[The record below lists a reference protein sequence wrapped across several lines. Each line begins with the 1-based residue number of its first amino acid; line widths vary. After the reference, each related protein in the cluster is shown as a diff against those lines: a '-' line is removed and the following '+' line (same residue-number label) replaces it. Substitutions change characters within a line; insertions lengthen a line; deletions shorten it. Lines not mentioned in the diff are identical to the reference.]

1 MYKLRWIFIMK
12 IAMLGGA
19 FDPPHLGHLILADT
33 VIKELNYNKVLFI
46 PSKIPPHKNIS
57 GEVSDEDRLN
67 MLKLSIEDDKRFSFD
82 DYELKSEGISYSI
95 KTLNYL
101 YQNYNIDGKIAMIIG
116 ADLIKNFHKWK
127 EPEKISELTN
137 IVAVNREENDN
148 LDKENIEKYNIKII
162 IAPRIDISS
171 TLIRE
176 RIKEN
181 KAFRYFLKD
190 KVYNYI
196 TSNKLYL

>member
-1 MYKLRWIFIMK
+1 MK
-12 IAMLGGA
+12 IAILGGT

-33 VIKELNYNKVLFI
+33 VLKELNYDKVLFI

-57 GEVSDEDRLN
+57 GEVSNEGRLN

-101 YQNYNIDGKIAMIIG
+101 YQNYNIDGKIALIIG
-116 ADLIKNFHKWK
+116 ADLIKDFHKWK
-127 EPEKISELTN
+127 EPEKLSELAN
-137 IVAVNREENDN
+137 IVAVNREENEN
-148 LDKENIEKYNIKII
+148 LFKENIEKYKIKII

-176 RIKEN
+176 RIKKN
-181 KAFRYFLKD
+181 KAFRYFLND
-190 KVYNYI
+190 KVYDYI
-196 TSNKLYL
+196 ISNKLYF

>member
-1 MYKLRWIFIMK
+1 MK
-12 IAMLGGA
+12 IAILGGT

-33 VIKELNYNKVLFI
+33 VIKELDYDKVLFI

-57 GEVSDEDRLN
+57 GEVSNEDRLN
-67 MLKLSIEDDKRFSFD
+67 MLKLSIKDDKRFSFD

-101 YQNYNIDGKIAMIIG
+101 YQNYNIDGKIALIIG
-116 ADLIKNFHKWK
+116 ADLIKDFHKWK
-127 EPEKISELTN
+127 EPEKISELAN
-137 IVAVNREENDN
+137 IVAVNREENEN
-148 LDKENIEKYNIKII
+148 LFKENIEKYKIKII

-176 RIKEN
+176 RIKKN
-181 KAFRYFLKD
+181 KAFRYFLND
-190 KVYNYI
+190 KVYDYI
-196 TSNKLYL
+196 ISNKLYF

>member
-1 MYKLRWIFIMK
+1 MMK
-12 IAMLGGA
+12 IAILGGS

-33 VIKELNYNKVLFI
+33 VLKELNYDKVIFI

-57 GEVSDEDRLN
+57 GEVSNEDRLN
-67 MLKLSIEDDKRFSFD
+67 MVKLSIEEDERFLFD

-95 KTLNYL
+95 KTLNHIYKS
-101 YQNYNIDGKIAMIIG
+101 YNIDGKIALIIG
-116 ADLIKNFHKWK
+116 GDLIKDFHKWK
-127 EPEKISELTN
+127 EPEKLSSLAN
-137 IVAVNREENDN
+137 IVAVNRGYNRN
-148 LDKENIEKYNIKII
+148 LYKENIEKYNIKII

-176 RIKEN
+176 RIKKN
-181 KAFRYFLKD
+181 KAFKYFLKD

-196 TSNKLYL
+196 ISNKLYF

>member
-1 MYKLRWIFIMK
+1 MK
-12 IAMLGGA
+12 IAILGGT

-33 VIKELNYNKVLFI
+33 VIKELDYDKVLFI

-57 GEVSDEDRLN
+57 GEVSNEDRLN

-101 YQNYNIDGKIAMIIG
+101 YQNYNIDGKIALIIG
-116 ADLIKNFHKWK
+116 ADLIKDFHKWK
-127 EPEKISELTN
+127 EPEKLSELAN
-137 IVAVNREENDN
+137 IVAVNREENEN
-148 LDKENIEKYNIKII
+148 LFKENIEKYNIKII

-176 RIKEN
+176 RIKKN
-181 KAFRYFLKD
+181 KAFRYFLND

-196 TSNKLYL
+196 ISNKLYF

>member
-1 MYKLRWIFIMK
+1 MK
-12 IAMLGGA
+12 IAILGGT

-33 VIKELNYNKVLFI
+33 VIRELNYDKVLFI

-57 GEVSDEDRLN
+57 GEVSNEDRLN
-67 MLKLSIEDDKRFSFD
+67 MLKLSIKDDKRFSFD
-82 DYELKSEGISYSI
+82 DYELKSEGISYTI

-101 YQNYNIDGKIAMIIG
+101 YENYDIDGKIVLIIG
-116 ADLIKNFHKWK
+116 ADLIKDFHRWK
-127 EPEKISELTN
+127 EPEKISELAN
-137 IVAVNREENDN
+137 IVAVNREESDN

-176 RIKEN
+176 RIKKN
-181 KAFRYFLKD
+181 KAFRYFLND

-196 TSNKLYL
+196 ISNKLYF

>member
-1 MYKLRWIFIMK
+1 MK
-12 IAMLGGA
+12 IAILGGT

-33 VIKELNYNKVLFI
+33 VLKELNYDKVIFI

-57 GEVSDEDRLN
+57 GEVSNEARLN
-67 MLKLSIEDDKRFSFD
+67 MLKLSIEDDKRFLFD

-95 KTLNYL
+95 KTLNYI
-101 YQNYNIDGKIAMIIG
+101 YKNYSIDGKITLIIG

-127 EPEKISELTN
+127 EPKKLSNLAD
-137 IVAVNREENDN
+137 IVAVNREDNEN
-148 LDKENIEKYNIKII
+148 LFKENIEKYNIKII

-181 KAFRYFLKD
+181 KAFKYFLKD

-196 TSNKLYL
+196 ISNKLYF

>member
-1 MYKLRWIFIMK
+1 MK
-12 IAMLGGA
+12 IAILGGT

-33 VIKELNYNKVLFI
+33 VLKELNYDKVLFI

-57 GEVSDEDRLN
+57 GEVSNEDRLN
-67 MLKLSIEDDKRFSFD
+67 MLKLSIEDDKRFLFD

-101 YQNYNIDGKIAMIIG
+101 YQNYNIDGKIALIIG
-116 ADLIKNFHKWK
+116 ADLIKDFHKWK
-127 EPEKISELTN
+127 EPEKISELAN
-137 IVAVNREENDN
+137 IVAVNREENEN
-148 LDKENIEKYNIKII
+148 LFKENIEKYNIKVI

-176 RIKEN
+176 RIKKN
-181 KAFRYFLKD
+181 KAFRYFLND
-190 KVYNYI
+190 KVYDYI
-196 TSNKLYL
+196 ISNKLYF

>member
-1 MYKLRWIFIMK
+1 MMK
-12 IAMLGGA
+12 IAILGGS

-33 VIKELNYNKVLFI
+33 VLKELNYDKVIFI

-57 GEVSDEDRLN
+57 GEVSNEDRLN
-67 MLKLSIEDDKRFSFD
+67 MVKLSIEEDERFLFD

-95 KTLNYL
+95 KTLNHIYK
-101 YQNYNIDGKIAMIIG
+101 NYNIDGKIALIIG
-116 ADLIKNFHKWK
+116 GDLIKDFHKWK
-127 EPEKISELTN
+127 EPEKLSSLAN
-137 IVAVNREENDN
+137 IVAVNRGYNRN
-148 LDKENIEKYNIKII
+148 LYKENIEKYNIKII

-176 RIKEN
+176 RIKKN
-181 KAFRYFLKD
+181 KAFKYFLKD

-196 TSNKLYL
+196 ISNKLYF

>member
-1 MYKLRWIFIMK
+1 MK
-12 IAMLGGA
+12 IAILGGT

-33 VIKELNYNKVLFI
+33 VLKELNYDKVLFI

-57 GEVSDEDRLN
+57 GEVSNEDRLN
-67 MLKLSIEDDKRFSFD
+67 MLKLSIEYDKRFSFD

-101 YQNYNIDGKIAMIIG
+101 YQNYNIDGKIALIIG

-127 EPEKISELTN
+127 EPEKISELAN

-176 RIKEN
+176 RIKKN
-181 KAFRYFLKD
+181 KAFRYFLNN

-196 TSNKLYL
+196 ISNKLYF

>member
-1 MYKLRWIFIMK
+1 MK
-12 IAMLGGA
+12 IAILGGT

-33 VIKELNYNKVLFI
+33 VLKELNYDKVLFI

-57 GEVSDEDRLN
+57 GEVSNEDRLN

-101 YQNYNIDGKIAMIIG
+101 YQNYNIDGKIALIIG

-127 EPEKISELTN
+127 EPEKISELAN

-176 RIKEN
+176 RIKKN
-181 KAFRYFLKD
+181 KAFRYFLNN

-196 TSNKLYL
+196 ISNKLYF

>member
-1 MYKLRWIFIMK
+1 MK
-12 IAMLGGA
+12 IAILGGT

-33 VIKELNYNKVLFI
+33 VLKELNYDKVLFI

-57 GEVSDEDRLN
+57 GDVSNEDRLN

-101 YQNYNIDGKIAMIIG
+101 YQNYNIDGKIALIIG
-116 ADLIKNFHKWK
+116 ADLIKDFHKWK
-127 EPEKISELTN
+127 EPEKISELAN
-137 IVAVNREENDN
+137 IVAVNREENEN
-148 LDKENIEKYNIKII
+148 LFKENIEKYNIKII

-176 RIKEN
+176 RIKKN
-181 KAFRYFLKD
+181 KAFRYFLND
-190 KVYNYI
+190 KVYDYI
-196 TSNKLYL
+196 ISNKLYF

>member
-1 MYKLRWIFIMK
+1 MK
-12 IAMLGGA
+12 IAILGGT

-33 VIKELNYNKVLFI
+33 VIKELNYDKVLFI

-57 GEVSDEDRLN
+57 GEVSNEDRLN

-101 YQNYNIDGKIAMIIG
+101 YQNYNIDGKIALIIG
-116 ADLIKNFHKWK
+116 ADLIKDFHKWK
-127 EPEKISELTN
+127 EPEKISELAN
-137 IVAVNREENDN
+137 IVAVNREENEN
-148 LDKENIEKYNIKII
+148 LFFKENIEKYNIKII

-176 RIKEN
+176 RIKKN
-181 KAFRYFLKD
+181 KAFRYFLND
-190 KVYNYI
+190 KVYDYI
-196 TSNKLYL
+196 ISNKLYF

>member
-1 MYKLRWIFIMK
+1 MK
-12 IAMLGGA
+12 IAILGGT

-33 VIKELNYNKVLFI
+33 VLKELNYDKVLFI

-57 GEVSDEDRLN
+57 GEVSNEDRLN

-101 YQNYNIDGKIAMIIG
+101 YQNYNIEGKIALIIG
-116 ADLIKNFHKWK
+116 ADLIKDFHKWK
-127 EPEKISELTN
+127 EPEKISELAN
-137 IVAVNREENDN
+137 IVAVNREENEN
-148 LDKENIEKYNIKII
+148 LFKENIEKYNIKII

-176 RIKEN
+176 RIKKN
-181 KAFRYFLKD
+181 KAFRYFPND
-190 KVYNYI
+190 KVYDYI
-196 TSNKLYL
+196 ISNKLYF

>member
-1 MYKLRWIFIMK
+1 MK
-12 IAMLGGA
+12 IAILGGT
-19 FDPPHLGHLILADT
+19 FDPPHLGHLILAET
-33 VIKELNYNKVLFI
+33 VLKELNYDKVLFI

-82 DYELKSEGISYSI
+82 DYELKNEGISYSI

-101 YQNYNIDGKIAMIIG
+101 YQNYNIDGKIALIIG

-176 RIKEN
+176 RIKKN
-181 KAFRYFLKD
+181 KAFRYFLNN
-190 KVYNYI
+190 KVYDYI
-196 TSNKLYL
+196 ISNKLYF

>member
-1 MYKLRWIFIMK
+1 MK
-12 IAMLGGA
+12 IAILGGT

-33 VIKELNYNKVLFI
+33 VIKELNYDKVLFI

-57 GEVSDEDRLN
+57 GEVSNEGRLN

-116 ADLIKNFHKWK
+116 ADLIKDFHKWK
-127 EPEKISELTN
+127 EPKEISELAN
-137 IVAVNREENDN
+137 IVAVNREENEN
-148 LDKENIEKYNIKII
+148 LLKENIEKYNIKII

-176 RIKEN
+176 RIKKN
-181 KAFRYFLKD
+181 KAFRYFLND
-190 KVYNYI
+190 KVYDYI
-196 TSNKLYL
+196 ISNKLYF

>member
-1 MYKLRWIFIMK
+1 MK
-12 IAMLGGA
+12 IAILGGT

-33 VIKELNYNKVLFI
+33 VLKELNYDKVLFI

-57 GEVSDEDRLN
+57 GEVSNEDRLN

-101 YQNYNIDGKIAMIIG
+101 YQNYNIDGKIALIIG
-116 ADLIKNFHKWK
+116 ADLIKDFHKWK
-127 EPEKISELTN
+127 EPEKLSELAN
-137 IVAVNREENDN
+137 IVAVNREENEN
-148 LDKENIEKYNIKII
+148 LFKENIEKYNIKII

-176 RIKEN
+176 RIKKN
-181 KAFRYFLKD
+181 KAFRYFLND
-190 KVYNYI
+190 KVYDYI
-196 TSNKLYL
+196 ISNKLYF

>member
-1 MYKLRWIFIMK
+1 MK
-12 IAMLGGA
+12 IAILGGT
-19 FDPPHLGHLILADT
+19 FDPPHLGHLILAET
-33 VIKELNYNKVLFI
+33 VLKELNYDKVLFI

-101 YQNYNIDGKIAMIIG
+101 YQNYNIDGKIALIIG

-176 RIKEN
+176 RIKKN
-181 KAFRYFLKD
+181 KAFRYFLNN
-190 KVYNYI
+190 KVYDYI
-196 TSNKLYL
+196 ISNKLYF

>member
-1 MYKLRWIFIMK
+1 MK
-12 IAMLGGA
+12 IAILGGT

-33 VIKELNYNKVLFI
+33 VLKELNYDKVLFI

-57 GEVSDEDRLN
+57 GEVSNVDRLN

-101 YQNYNIDGKIAMIIG
+101 YQNYNIDGKIALIIG
-116 ADLIKNFHKWK
+116 ADLIKDFHKWK
-127 EPEKISELTN
+127 EPKEISELAN
-137 IVAVNREENDN
+137 IVAVNREENEN
-148 LDKENIEKYNIKII
+148 LFKENIEKYKIKII

-176 RIKEN
+176 RIKKN
-181 KAFRYFLKD
+181 KAFRYFLND
-190 KVYNYI
+190 KVYDYI
-196 TSNKLYL
+196 ISNKLYF

>member
-1 MYKLRWIFIMK
+1 MK

-57 GEVSDEDRLN
+57 GEVSNEDRLN
-67 MLKLSIEDDKRFSFD
+67 MVKLSIEGDDRFLLE
-82 DYELKSEGISYSI
+82 DYELKSDGISYSI
-95 KTLNYL
+95 KTLNYI
-101 YQNYNIDGKIAMIIG
+101 YKNYDIEGKIALIIG
-116 ADLIKNFHKWK
+116 ADLIKDFHKWK
-127 EPEKISELTN
+127 EPEKLSKLAD
-137 IVAVNREENDN
+137 IVAVNREDN
-148 LDKENIEKYNIKII
+148 NNLYKENIEKYNIRII
-162 IAPRIDISS
+162 MSQRIDISS

-181 KAFRYFLKD
+181 KAFRYFLND

-196 TSNKLYL
+196 ISNKLYS

>member
-1 MYKLRWIFIMK
+1 MK
-12 IAMLGGA
+12 IAILGGT

-33 VIKELNYNKVLFI
+33 VIRELNYDKVLFI

-57 GEVSDEDRLN
+57 GEVSNEDRLN

-82 DYELKSEGISYSI
+82 DYELKSEGISYTI

-101 YQNYNIDGKIAMIIG
+101 YENYDIDGKIVLIIG
-116 ADLIKNFHKWK
+116 ADLIKDFHRWK
-127 EPEKISELTN
+127 EPEKISELAN
-137 IVAVNREENDN
+137 IVAVNREESDN
-148 LDKENIEKYNIKII
+148 LDKENIEQYNIKII

-176 RIKEN
+176 RIKKN
-181 KAFRYFLKD
+181 KAFRYFLND

-196 TSNKLYL
+196 ISNKLYF

>member
-1 MYKLRWIFIMK
+1 MK
-12 IAMLGGA
+12 IAILGGT

-33 VIKELNYNKVLFI
+33 VIKELDYDKVLFI

-57 GEVSDEDRLN
+57 GEVSNEDRLN

-101 YQNYNIDGKIAMIIG
+101 YQNYNIDGKIALIIG
-116 ADLIKNFHKWK
+116 ADLIKDFHKWK
-127 EPEKISELTN
+127 EPEKISELAN
-137 IVAVNREENDN
+137 IVAVNREENEN
-148 LDKENIEKYNIKII
+148 LFKENIEKYKIKII

-176 RIKEN
+176 RIKKN
-181 KAFRYFLKD
+181 KAFRYFLND
-190 KVYNYI
+190 KVYDYI
-196 TSNKLYL
+196 ISNRLYF

>member
-1 MYKLRWIFIMK
+1 MK
-12 IAMLGGA
+12 IAILGGT

-33 VIKELNYNKVLFI
+33 VIKELNYDKVLFI

-57 GEVSDEDRLN
+57 GEVSNEDRLN

-101 YQNYNIDGKIAMIIG
+101 YQNYNIDGKIALIIG
-116 ADLIKNFHKWK
+116 ADLIKDFHKWK
-127 EPEKISELTN
+127 EPEKISELAN
-137 IVAVNREENDN
+137 IVAVNREENEN
-148 LDKENIEKYNIKII
+148 LFKENIEKYNIKVI

-176 RIKEN
+176 RIKKN
-181 KAFRYFLKD
+181 KAFRYFLND
-190 KVYNYI
+190 KVYDYI
-196 TSNKLYL
+196 ISNKLYF